1 MVKTSELK
9 ATPVVEKNTL
19 KATPEAK
26 TNDLKIAPMVKKSTI
41 KTNGKI
47 YIIKMG
53 DRSRIVNKKYFEAEV
68 KACYQ
73 LGVPYV
79 VNRTS
84 VSREL
89 VVIV

>member
-9 ATPVVEKNTL
+9 AT
-19 KATPEAK
+19 
-26 TNDLKIAPMVKKSTI
+26 PMVKKSTI

-53 DRSRIVNKKYFEAEV
+53 KRSKIVNKKYFEAEV
-68 KACYQ
+68 QACYQ

-79 VNRTS
+79 VNRTN

-89 VVIV
+89 VVFV